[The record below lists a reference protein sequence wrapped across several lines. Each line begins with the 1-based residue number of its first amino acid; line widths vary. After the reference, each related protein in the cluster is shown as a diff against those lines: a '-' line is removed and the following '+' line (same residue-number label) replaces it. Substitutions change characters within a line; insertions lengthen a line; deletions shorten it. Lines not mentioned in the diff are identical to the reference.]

1 MIEIVILAAGQ
12 GSRMRSELPKV
23 LHPLAQ
29 KPLLQHVLESA
40 KEINPHKIHVIYGHG
55 GEQVPQQIDDPS
67 INWVRQEKQLGTGHA
82 VEQAVPDI
90 NPESTVLILYG
101 DVPLV
106 DSVVL
111 REILAATQEKNL
123 TLLTVKLANPTGYGR
138 IIRNRDFQV
147 EAIVEEKDADSN
159 QRRIDEVN
167 SGIMAVPATLLKE
180 YIAKLDNSNAQGEFY
195 LTDVIKMAVN
205 DGIEVIGHITDDE
218 AGVAGVNNRQQ
229 LAALERVFQ
238 RRLAD
243 QLMVSG
249 ATLMDPDRI
258 DIRGHVEVGADV
270 LIDVN
275 VIFQGEVT
283 LGDGVHVGA
292 NSILSNCSVAARTVI
307 EPMSIIEDSII
318 GEECA
323 IGPFARIRPG
333 TKLMASAKIGN
344 FVEVKKSLIGKG
356 SKVNHLSYIGDTTM
370 GEEVNIGAGTITCN
384 YDGAHKHQTVIGDRV
399 FVGSDSQLVAPVSIG
414 DDCTIG
420 AGSTVTKDTDSGE
433 LVISRAPQKS
443 ISGWQRPIKKK

>member
-167 SGIMAVPATLLKE
+167 SGIMAVPAMLLKE